1 MFKMASKL
9 SHAIMKGNLN
19 VCTRFNGN
27 PSNSCWD
34 ISLSTRNACTK
45 CSLRPMQLCFHY
57 SYISVSVWPW
67 LWLSSFVSYNK
78 ITLKPILINITR
90 WTGMIIQHPFH
101 LQIAPNFSAIIPLTQ
116 VPLKEPCLMEYGS
129 SVVSYMHH
137 VHHNPH
143 TNTFTISSLL
153 KIWPLLEAAIFWQKW
168 ERFQC
173 IQMYSR
179 EMDHAARVAWK
190 VYLEV

>member
-1 MFKMASKL
+1 MRDCVWVSLCVCEHWGDPTSRQASTEITFYCFAEQKINMFVATIQTKVK
-9 SHAIMKGNLN
+9 IKTQNLLKH
-19 VCTRFNGN
+19 T
-27 PSNSCWD
+27 
-34 ISLSTRNACTK
+34 
-45 CSLRPMQLCFHY
+45 LCNY
-57 SYISVSVWPW
+57 
-67 LWLSSFVSYNK
+67 
-78 ITLKPILINITR
+78 TR